1 MTGVSGSGKTTLVL
15 ETLIPAL
22 KAQAA
27 GERLPG
33 HVRWVDA
40 EGIARANL
48 IDATPIGANVRSTVA
63 TYADIHDE
71 LRRAFARTPE
81 AKAAGYKAGA
91 FSYNTGALRCPTC
104 DGTGSISLSFCPTSR
119 SSARHVAAHV
129 MQTRLRISIAR
140 ARTGVCLRCR
150 SSWT

>member
-1 MTGVSGSGKTTLVL
+1 M
-15 ETLIPAL
+15 
-22 KAQAA
+22 
-27 GERLPG
+27 
-33 HVRWVDA
+33 RWIDA
-40 EGIARANL
+40 EGIVRANL

-81 AKAAGYKAGA
+81 AKAAGYKAVPLA
-91 FSYNTGALRCPTC
+91 TTPAPCAALRVMARARYRSTC
-104 DGTGSISLSFCPTSR
+104 SFCPMSK
-119 SSARHVAAHV
+119 SSARHVTAHV